1 MASMRCKLEDFR
13 DYRRMHKPPKVQ
25 EKCQLEISFNTLQTK
40 LNISNRP
47 AFMPS
52 EGKMVSVRHTH
63 THTQCL
69 SELCY
74 YSELTSNPE
83 TRVQDITSAWQGL
96 EHAEKGYEEWLL
108 SEIRRLERVEHL
120 AEKFQQKVTTHESWA
135 QGEMTSLPVVSFKLT
150 MSHNKCFT

>member
-1 MASMRCKLEDFR
+1 MPAGDQLQHATDQTQHQQQTCLHALRGEDGVCK
-13 DYRRMHKPPKVQ
+13 
-25 EKCQLEISFNTLQTK
+25 
-40 LNISNRP
+40 
-47 AFMPS
+47 
-52 EGKMVSVRHTH
+52 TH